1 VPEQHTVVI
10 TVEASGEIT
19 PAAKQP
25 DAVEATEEGE
35 LTDG

>member
-1 VPEQHTVVI
+1 MAEQHIVVL
-10 TVEASGEIT
+10 TVEASGEVT
-19 PAAKQP
+19 PAAPQP